1 MKLKELFMQV
11 SYTDIEPAIENAFL
25 ISGCEVSEGK
35 KAAWEKMFG
44 VLQAKEPID
53 DPDMKIVVHPG
64 NVSGYYDDETKKAK
78 GIDWPGVYSLVAT
91 EWAEWLG
98 MDVTDD
104 TLERMSIADIIGNCI
119 YEMSYF
125 GYDEGEWTR
134 RVEQRFGTKGDE

>member
-11 SYTDIEPAIENAFL
+11 SYKDIESAIENAFL
-25 ISGCEVSEGK
+25 ISGCDVNEGK

-44 VLQAKEPID
+44 MLQAKEPID
-53 DPDMKIVVHPG
+53 DPDMKIVIHPG
-64 NVSGYYDDETKKAK
+64 NVSGYYDDEAKKAK

-91 EWAEWLG
+91 ERAEWLG

-104 TLERMSIADIIGNCI
+104 SLERMSVADIIGNCI
-119 YEMSYF
+119 FEMSYF